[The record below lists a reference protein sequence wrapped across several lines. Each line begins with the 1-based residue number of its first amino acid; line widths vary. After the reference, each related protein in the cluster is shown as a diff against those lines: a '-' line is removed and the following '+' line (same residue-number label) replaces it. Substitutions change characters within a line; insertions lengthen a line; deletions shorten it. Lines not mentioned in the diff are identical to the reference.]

1 MTRAR
6 PYNLLVVEDE
16 PAVAD
21 LLVTLL
27 RDEGY
32 TVALTRD
39 GAAAIDLL
47 DPRGRPG
54 TRFDLVLLDMML
66 PGVAGGQVL
75 QQGLTA
81 QPGVPIVALSADPA
95 ALAQG
100 TALGAAATLGKPF
113 DIAELLT
120 LVERY
125 CGLQR
130 A

>member
-1 MTRAR
+1 LARAR
-6 PYNLLVVEDE
+6 PYRILVVEDE

-32 TVALTRD
+32 TVTLARD

-47 DPRGRPG
+47 GSDPEASQP
-54 TRFDLVLLDMML
+54 FDLLLLDMML
-66 PGVAGGQVL
+66 PGVAGGMVL
-75 QQGLTA
+75 QHALAAWDGL
-81 QPGVPIVALSADPA
+81 PVVGLSADPD

-100 TALGAAATLGKPF
+100 AALGAADTLGKPF
-113 DIAELLT
+113 DIADLLG
-120 LVERY
+120 LVERH
-125 CGLQR
+125 CGITD